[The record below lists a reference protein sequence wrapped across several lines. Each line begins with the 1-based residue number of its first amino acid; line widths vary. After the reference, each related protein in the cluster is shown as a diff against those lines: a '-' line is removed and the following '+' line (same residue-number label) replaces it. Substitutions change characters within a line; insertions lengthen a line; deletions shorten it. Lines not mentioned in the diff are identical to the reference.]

1 MLFFLCIFYIGTSE
15 QDRGGVVSAILE
27 TTKSQ
32 AKNLESLH
40 EDHARQS
47 ASIQQK
53 AHDTFY
59 QKYMV

>member
-1 MLFFLCIFYIGTSE
+1 MDTLTLGTLE
-15 QDRGGVVSAILE
+15 QEREAVSAILE

-32 AKNLESLH
+32 AKNLESLQ

-47 ASIQQK
+47 SSIEQK
-53 AHDTFY
+53 AHDTFQ